1 MKSLLTTFSGKH
13 ISIKVAVAYDLIKN
27 KYLHMKLKY
36 NIISLVLIS
45 LFIISCGKK
54 DASAENTEKAP
65 EKTEQKEK
73 PKDEAPQTIAA
84 LTEEQMKSVGVTL
97 GTVEMKELTSTI
109 KANGLL
115 SVPNS
120 NKATITSLYG
130 GIIKTLNIQVGSIVK
145 KGQVIATIANPE
157 YIRLQEDYL
166 TTNSRITYAEQ
177 EYRRQRELFN
187 NDAGAKKNLQSA
199 DAELNTLR
207 TRRAS
212 LLKQLQM
219 MGISPGSVNNGNM
232 RSGLVITAPISG
244 TISGITAQIG
254 SYVDISSPVATV
266 IDNGSI
272 HLDLQVFERDLPKM
286 RVGQVVHFKL
296 TNNPDTEYDA
306 RIYSIGSSFENES
319 KTISMHCQ
327 VIGNKNGLIDG
338 MNITGIVSLDKST
351 TPAVPSSAIV
361 EADSKYYVFVQT
373 DKKPEEEHEEKGKPH
388 PKTLNFEKIE
398 VVKGTSDMGYTAI
411 TPIGQIPSDG
421 RIVVK
426 GAFFV
431 NAKLVNSGEHE

>member
-1 MKSLLTTFSGKH
+1 MKVLKYSITQNTFS
-13 ISIKVAVAYDLIKN
+13 D
-27 KYLHMKLKY
+27 MKLKY
-36 NIISLVLIS
+36 NIISII
-45 LFIISCGKK
+45 LFSMLLTSCGKK
-54 DASAENTEKAP
+54 EASEEKAP
-65 EKTEQKEK
+65 EKTEQKQAHE
-73 PKDEAPQTIAA
+73 EAPQTIAS
-84 LTEEQMKSVGVTL
+84 LTEEQMKSVGVAL

-130 GIIKTLNIQVGSIVK
+130 GIIKTINIQVGSIVK

-177 EYRRQRELFN
+177 EYRRQRELFD

-199 DAELNTLR
+199 DAELKTLR
-207 TRRAS
+207 TKRAS

-219 MGISPGSVNNGNM
+219 MGISPGKVSNGNM
-232 RSGLVITAPISG
+232 KSGLVITAPISG
-244 TISGITAQIG
+244 TISSITAQIG

-272 HLDLQVFERDLPKM
+272 HLDLQVFEKDLPKM
-286 RVGQVVHFKL
+286 RVGQIVHFKL
-296 TNNPDTEYDA
+296 TNNPETEYDA

-319 KTISMHCQ
+319 KTISMHCE
-327 VIGNKNGLIDG
+327 VIGNKSGLIDG

-351 TPAVPSSAIV
+351 TPAVPTEAIV
-361 EADSKYYVFVQT
+361 EADGKYFVFVQT
-373 DKKPEEEHEEKGKPH
+373 DKKGEEEHEEKGKPH

-398 VVKGTSDMGYTAI
+398 VVKGTSDMGYTAV
-411 TPIGQIPSDG
+411 TPVGNIPDHAK
-421 RIVVK
+421 IVVK

-431 NAKLVNSGEHE
+431 NAKLVNSGEHEH

>member
-1 MKSLLTTFSGKH
+1 
-13 ISIKVAVAYDLIKN
+13 
-27 KYLHMKLKY
+27 MKLKH
-36 NIISLVLIS
+36 NIIYLTVTALS
-45 LFIISCGKK
+45 IISCGKQ
-54 DASAENTEKAP
+54 EKAT
-65 EKTEQKEK
+65 ENADVKTEQSGKGH
-73 PKDEAPQTIAA
+73 DEEPQTIAS
-84 LTEEQMKSVGVTL
+84 LTEDQMKSVEVAL
-97 GTVEMKELTSTI
+97 GKVEMKELTSTI

-130 GIIKTLNIQVGSIVK
+130 GIIKTINIQVGSIVK

-157 YIRLQEDYL
+157 YIQLQEDYL

-177 EYRRQRELFN
+177 EYRRQRELFD

-199 DAELNTLR
+199 DAELKTLR
-207 TRRAS
+207 TKRAS

-219 MGISPGSVNNGNM
+219 MGISPGKVSNGNM
-232 RSGLVITAPISG
+232 KSGLVITSPISG
-244 TISGITAQIG
+244 TISSITAQIG

-272 HLDLQVFERDLPKM
+272 HLDLQVFEKDLPKM
-286 RVGQVVHFKL
+286 RVGQIVHFKL
-296 TNNPDTEYDA
+296 TNNPETEYDA

-319 KTISMHCQ
+319 KTISMHCE
-327 VIGNKNGLIDG
+327 VIGNKSGLIDG

-351 TPAVPSSAIV
+351 TPAVPTEAIV
-361 EADSKYYVFVQT
+361 EADGKYYVFIQT
-373 DKKPEEEHEEKGKPH
+373 DKKAEEEHGEKGKPR

-398 VVKGTSDMGYTAI
+398 VVKGTTDMGYTAI
-411 TPIGQIPSDG
+411 TPVGTIPDNAK
-421 RIVVK
+421 IVVK

-431 NAKLVNSGEHE
+431 NAKLVNSGEHEH

>member
-1 MKSLLTTFSGKH
+1 
-13 ISIKVAVAYDLIKN
+13 
-27 KYLHMKLKY
+27 MKLKY
-36 NIISLVLIS
+36 NIIPLVFIS
-45 LFIISCGKK
+45 ILAISCGKK
-54 DASAENTEKAP
+54 EATEEKAP
-65 EKTEQKEK
+65 EKTEQKEHAHE
-73 PKDEAPQTIAA
+73 EAPQTIAS

-97 GTVEMKELTSTI
+97 GPIEMKELTSTI

-130 GIIKTLNIQVGSIVK
+130 GIIKTINIQVGSIVK

-157 YIRLQEDYL
+157 YIQLQEDYL

-177 EYRRQRELFN
+177 EFRRQRELFD

-199 DAELNTLR
+199 DAELKTLR
-207 TRRAS
+207 TKRAS

-232 RSGLVITAPISG
+232 KSGLVITAPISG
-244 TISGITAQIG
+244 TISSISAQIG

-272 HLDLQVFERDLPKM
+272 HLDLQVFEKDLPKM
-286 RVGQVVHFKL
+286 RVGQIVHFKL
-296 TNNPDTEYDA
+296 TNNPETEYDA

-319 KTISMHCQ
+319 KTISMHCE
-327 VIGNKNGLIDG
+327 VIGNKSGLIDG

-351 TPAVPSSAIV
+351 TPAVPTEAIV
-361 EADSKYYVFVQT
+361 EADGKFYVFIQT
-373 DKKPEEEHEEKGKPH
+373 DKKPEEEHEENGKPH

-411 TPIGQIPSDG
+411 TSVGDIPDNAK
-421 RIVVK
+421 IVVK

-431 NAKLVNSGEHE
+431 NAKLVNSGEHEH